1 MTAAG
6 RCAAQTPKEA
16 ASPPLT
22 VTMGLP
28 RSRPGDAPRKD
39 TGPPL
44 SVKAGCDR
52 RATADREAAGHR
64 YTPSPALSAEPP
76 AAPGPGKAGRP
87 SLPPPAA
94 RRVRCP
100 VRQATSE
107 RQVKESELAFDIQ
120 KKNRNHKNPLTG
132 SVHASRGLP

>member
-22 VTMGLP
+22 PVMLP

-44 SVKAGCDR
+44 SVKAGCDP
-52 RATADREAAGHR
+52 RATADREAAWR
-64 YTPSPALSAEPP
+64 TYTRSPALSAEPP
-76 AAPGPGKAGRP
+76 AAPGGRKSGQAQACP
-87 SLPPPAA
+87 TQGAA
-94 RRVRCP
+94 RP
-100 VRQATSE
+100 VPRAPGHQ
-107 RQVKESELAFDIQ
+107 
-120 KKNRNHKNPLTG
+120 
-132 SVHASRGLP
+132 